1 MELKLYLRILLEKWW
16 LILIAVILTV
26 LPTYFYVNNQPWVYE
41 ANATFVIRPRAS
53 SADGSEEF
61 VKAVDTLSNRV
72 EINTTF
78 AEVASSDVVKA
89 RAVESLGLTGSERK
103 GLSVNSRVIAGTNV
117 LDITVQGLDPVV
129 VRDVASAVSVE
140 TVAYV
145 SNLYDV
151 FELEPLD
158 LPEASNKPVSP
169 NKTLN
174 IMVGSFFGLLLG
186 ISLIF
191 LLEYLKEPIKEELS
205 FNIIDQETGVYNKT
219 YFMLRLRQEMSRA
232 WRNRYALSVALIEVN
247 NRSLASGNAQQI
259 AATRAL
265 PQVTVALGP
274 NLRDEDIL
282 AHLGDSI
289 FALLLPDMPGKAA
302 KDLLEE
308 VRAKIGLLS
317 SDEIGNEKGLSVYSA
332 IGIATYQ
339 SGDEID
345 EEAFLVQAAEALT
358 EAGAATYGK
367 VSLYDSPADA
377 DSQPPVIDG
386 NELFVSSGRSLRNV
400 VESRKVST

>member
-1 MELKLYLRILLEKWW
+1 MELKLYLRILLAKWW
-16 LILIAVILTV
+16 LILIAVVITV
-26 LPTYFYVNNQPWVYE
+26 VPTYIYVNNQPWVYE
-41 ANATFVIRPRAS
+41 ADATFVIRPRAS
-53 SADGSEEF
+53 SDGNESDF

-78 AEVASSDVVKA
+78 AQVASSENLKQ
-89 RAVESLGLTGSERK
+89 RAVNSLGLEGSERK
-103 GLSVNSRVIAGTNV
+103 GLSVSSRVIAGTNV
-117 LDITVQGLDPVV
+117 LEIAVQGPDPAI
-129 VRDVASAVSVE
+129 VRDVAEAIGIE
-140 TVAYV
+140 TVNYI
-145 SNLYDV
+145 SSLYDV

-158 LPEASNKPVSP
+158 LPEQSNKPVSP

-174 IMVGSFFGLLLG
+174 IVVGAFFGVLLG

-191 LLEYLKEPIKEELS
+191 LLEYLKESDTEDLS
-205 FNIIDQETGVYNKT
+205 FNIIDLDTGVYSKT
-219 YFMLRLRQEMSRA
+219 YFMMRLRQEMSRA
-232 WRNRYALSVALIEVN
+232 WRNRYSLSVALIEVN

-259 AATRAL
+259 SAAKAL

-317 SDEIGNEKGLSVYSA
+317 PDEMGSEKGLTVYSA
-332 IGIATYQ
+332 IGIATYHQ
-339 SGDEID
+339 GDHID

-367 VSLYDSPADA
+367 VSLYAAQPEADE
-377 DSQPPVIDG
+377 QPQVIDG
-386 NELFVSSGRSLRNV
+386 NELFISNGRSLRNV